1 MQVAVAAVKGDLEEV
16 QCQAVKEL
24 AWRFVAAVSDRRS
37 GWLSKPAVRDRRYNG
52 IFSQP
57 HWCRGGSRTEAV
69 QISELPDWFE
79 RRSRRP
85 CITER
90 CAIWT
95 SLVREPPLPFIIS
108 VSAMAPV
115 RAKPKS
121 CFMYGLT
128 GKDRS
133 SKFSVR
139 AVKARNHHGLP
150 QSKLGHAHSI
160 NGFFCN
166 YLTCLYETFC

>member
-95 SLVREPPLPFIIS
+95 GAVREPPLLSRSGRFSLPSSTSPFQTS
-108 VSAMAPV
+108 RDKSALEWGWSAIRLLPAEKHEHADEPPPANTAVCRHRRVWVAPF
-115 RAKPKS
+115 R
-121 CFMYGLT
+121 
-128 GKDRS
+128 
-133 SKFSVR
+133 
-139 AVKARNHHGLP
+139 
-150 QSKLGHAHSI
+150 
-160 NGFFCN
+160 
-166 YLTCLYETFC
+166 